1 MSSMVPTVPVFGVSG
16 KRSRSAAKAP
26 AKQAVAVSERQALLE
41 NEPFDTE
48 DPDEI
53 VREIDKLW
61 REAQSKF
68 IAIGRWL
75 CKAFREHEGT
85 YEEAIVSRL
94 PFGRIVA
101 YQLRMVAE
109 AIESHRLPVDV
120 MPRSYSTAYKLVT
133 LTPEDYQ
140 AALDQNL
147 VRPDVTRAEV
157 EEWKRARAKA
167 RAPKL
172 AKRQRLAQE
181 RVTIRTEIAELEAR
195 LAKARQRLHEIASE
209 IGPEEGEGLGAVIDG
224 VAEAGSV
231 MLDRSNM
238 DGNSQSAA

>member
-1 MSSMVPTVPVFGVSG
+1 
-16 KRSRSAAKAP
+16 
-26 AKQAVAVSERQALLE
+26 VSERQALLE
-41 NEPFDTE
+41 NEPYDTE

-61 REAQSKF
+61 REAQGKF

-85 YEEAIVSRL
+85 YEEVIVSRL

-133 LTPEDYQ
+133 LTAEDYQ

-157 EEWKRARAKA
+157 EEWKRAPPRHGHPNW
-167 RAPKL
+167 RSVSGSP
-172 AKRQRLAQE
+172 RNGPRSEPRWRNSRL
-181 RVTIRTEIAELEAR
+181 
-195 LAKARQRLHEIASE
+195 
-209 IGPEEGEGLGAVIDG
+209 D
-224 VAEAGSV
+224 
-231 MLDRSNM
+231 
-238 DGNSQSAA
+238 

>member
-1 MSSMVPTVPVFGVSG
+1 MSSMVPTAPVFGVSG

-26 AKQAVAVSERQALLE
+26 AKQAIAVSERQALLE
-41 NEPFDTE
+41 NEPYDTE

-109 AIESHRLPVDV
+109 AVESHRLPVDA

-133 LTPEDYQ
+133 LTAEDYQ

-157 EEWKRARAKA
+157 EEWKRARVKA

-181 RVTIRTEIAELEAR
+181 RATIRTEIAELEVR

-209 IGPEEGEGLGAVIDG
+209 IGHEEGEGLGAVIDG
-224 VAEAGSV
+224 VVEAGGV
-231 MLDRSNM
+231 ILVRSNM
-238 DGNSQSAA
+238 DESCQPDV